1 MKIDLYKHNA
11 DAYSAAV
18 SLMNE
23 TGKAA
28 IIHPTGTGKS
38 YIAFKLAKQNHDE
51 QIVWLSPSEYI
62 FKTQLESLKRSNPDL
77 ELSNIKFMTYSKLA
91 LLTKDEVGL
100 LNCAYIILDEF
111 HRCGAE
117 KWGEGV
123 QRLLTAYPNAKILG
137 LSATNVRYL
146 DNRRD
151 MADEL
156 FDGNIASEITLG
168 EAIVRGIL
176 PAPKYVTSV
185 YSYQKELAKYEARV
199 KSISEKPLR
208 DANQKYLDAL
218 RRALENADGLSD
230 IFAKHIE
237 NRAGKYIVFCA
248 NLEHL
253 KEMQNSAKDWFA
265 KIDKSPKMYTAYCDD
280 PTTSKEFADFQ
291 NDESDHL
298 KLLFCIDMFNE
309 GIHLP
314 NIDGVILFRPTVSPI
329 IYKQQIGRALC
340 TGSGKT
346 PLIFDI
352 VNNFDNL
359 YSISSLKEEML
370 TAANFWFGGEGISIV
385 EHFKIYDEVRECREI
400 FDALQ
405 TSLSAGW
412 QQHYAAAKL
421 YFERNGNLNVPNKYK
436 TQDGLSLGS
445 WLTTQR
451 RVRSG
456 QVPGNLDNDR
466 IAMLDEIGMLWNN
479 KLETAWERNF
489 SAAEAYK
496 KEFGNLDVPARYVA
510 KDGTKLGGWIT
521 NLRQA
526 NLDGSNRGV
535 LTQKRIDRLNSIGM
549 IWNAVS
555 VRWEQNYAEAAKYYS
570 ENGDLNVKANYKT
583 ASGFAL
589 GAWIRNLRRS
599 RMSGGKGATLTQDQ
613 IMRLDSIGMT
623 WQDCNDARW
632 LQNYAAAKRFYEAY
646 GHLNIPATYVS
657 PEKLTLGK
665 WIYKQRCA
673 KNNPEAVNNKL
684 NTERIKLLDEI
695 GMIWKP
701 ENSWEIRYAKACEY
715 LKQHGDVNIPQSYK
729 TNDGI
734 WLGKWLY
741 EQKRICNKEKSGRM
755 TAEQKQKI
763 SVLANSR

>member
-1 MKIDLYKHNA
+1 MAIELYKHNEQ
-11 DAYSAAV
+11 AYLSAL

-28 IIHPTGTGKS
+28 VIHPTGTGKS
-38 YIAFKLAKQNHDE
+38 YIAFKLAEQHTNA

-77 ELSNIKFMTYSKLA
+77 ELRNIKFITYSKLT
-91 LLTKDEVGL
+91 LLSQQDIEELKCDF
-100 LNCAYIILDEF
+100 IILDEF

-123 QRLLTAYPNAKILG
+123 QRLLAAYPNAKILG

-146 DNRRD
+146 DNCRD

-237 NRAGKYIVFCA
+237 NKNGKYIVFCA

-265 KIDKSPKMYTAYCDD
+265 KIDKIPKMYTAYCDD

-291 NDESDHL
+291 ADNSEHL

-370 TAANFWFGGEGISIV
+370 TAANFRFGGEGINVV
-385 EHFKIYDEVRECREI
+385 ENFKIYDEVRECREI

-412 QQHYAAAKL
+412 QQHYAAAKQ
-421 YFERNGNLNVPNKYK
+421 YFEQNGNLNVPNKYK

-466 IAMLDEIGMLWNN
+466 IKM
-479 KLETAWERNF
+479 
-489 SAAEAYK
+489 
-496 KEFGNLDVPARYVA
+496 
-510 KDGTKLGGWIT
+510 
-521 NLRQA
+521 
-526 NLDGSNRGV
+526 
-535 LTQKRIDRLNSIGM
+535 
-549 IWNAVS
+549 
-555 VRWEQNYAEAAKYYS
+555 
-570 ENGDLNVKANYKT
+570 
-583 ASGFAL
+583 
-589 GAWIRNLRRS
+589 
-599 RMSGGKGATLTQDQ
+599 
-613 IMRLDSIGMT
+613 
-623 WQDCNDARW
+623 
-632 LQNYAAAKRFYEAY
+632 
-646 GHLNIPATYVS
+646 
-657 PEKLTLGK
+657 
-665 WIYKQRCA
+665 
-673 KNNPEAVNNKL
+673 
-684 NTERIKLLDEI
+684 LDEI
-695 GMIWKP
+695 GMIWQP

-729 TNDGI
+729 TDDGI